1 MKFLILL
8 LILIPTLAFGDTT
21 AYFCNYPTWSD
32 EGGLHES
39 KEKMELSF
47 IVDNETG
54 KGYVLADESANVMV
68 VPNSLGG
75 ISFIEITGSKNVMTT
90 TIDEKMNSV
99 YSLHTIFL
107 GKLIPSQYYGKCVR
121 K

>member
-39 KEKMELSF
+39 KEKMELADHF
-47 IVDNETG
+47 TAHRAVEDARAAAA
-54 KGYVLADESANVMV
+54 VLQLHH
-68 VPNSLGG
+68 LGRA
-75 ISFIEITGSKNVMTT
+75 
-90 TIDEKMNSV
+90 
-99 YSLHTIFL
+99 LL
-107 GKLIPSQYYGKCVR
+107 
-121 K
+121 